1 LPVSRNETEPCPPS
15 LVSRPVVWAAT
26 TPEPLESAKSPEPHT
41 MKKSKPS
48 FLFEAALDPGA
59 LLVIGS
65 FLVWV
70 SRAPLFI

>member
-1 LPVSRNETEPCPPS
+1 
-15 LVSRPVVWAAT
+15 
-26 TPEPLESAKSPEPHT
+26 

-48 FLFEAALDPGA
+48 FLFEAALDLGA